1 MGWKRLTIDDLK
13 MSLSQDEI
21 DKLNS
26 ISLSNDKVN

>member
-26 ISLSNDKVN
+26 ISLSDDKVN